1 MSLTPIILCCLSSV
15 QQVESIGM
23 VLVGK
28 DGATIST
35 GFNKMN
41 LFKAAT
47 SDNQIVTGPLVLC
60 IISEMSYTGDNTKL
74 QVESV
79 EMVIG
84 VNLFQF
90 SQMIVDVQII
100 ESSIT
105 VSNKNQNNNEAGMG
119 N

>member
-1 MSLTPIILCCLSSV
+1 
-15 QQVESIGM
+15 
-23 VLVGK
+23 
-28 DGATIST
+28 
-35 GFNKMN
+35 MN
-41 LFKAAT
+41 LFKVAT
-47 SDNQIVTGPLVLC
+47 GDNQIVTGPLVLR
-60 IISEMSYTGDNTKL
+60 IISEMSYTGENMKL

-100 ESSIT
+100 ESSMT

-119 N
+119 DWPWLRQLSNNPPILAII

>member
-1 MSLTPIILCCLSSV
+1 MP
-15 QQVESIGM
+15 
-23 VLVGK
+23 LVGK

-35 GFNKMN
+35 GSNKMN
-41 LFKAAT
+41 LFKVAT
-47 SDNQIVTGPLVLC
+47 GNNQIVTGPLVLH
-60 IISEMSYTGDNTKL
+60 ITLEMSYTGENIKL

-100 ESSIT
+100 ESHP
-105 VSNKNQNNNEAGMG
+105 
-119 N
+119 

>member
-1 MSLTPIILCCLSSV
+1 MA
-15 QQVESIGM
+15 
-23 VLVGK
+23 LVGK

-35 GFNKMN
+35 GSNKMN
-41 LFKAAT
+41 LFKAVT
-47 SDNQIVTGPLVLC
+47 GDNQIVTGPLVLH
-60 IISEMSYTGDNTKL
+60 IISEMSYTGENIKL

-100 ESSIT
+100 ESSMT